1 MKNYLKSKWTSVQ
14 QKRGWRHFEVR
25 NVVKKNKTLELA
37 AVCDTKVR
45 LTVDYNEISDRSK
58 WTPGWIEVV
67 K

>member
-1 MKNYLKSKWTSVQ
+1 MKNYLKSKWTSVE

-25 NVVKKNKTLELA
+25 NVVKKDNTLELA

-45 LTVDYNEISDRSK
+45 ITIDCNEILDRSK